1 MARRIQFRRG
11 TTAQH
16 AVFTGAPGELTVD
29 TDKNIVV
36 VHDGV
41 TPGGFPS
48 NKLEQIVGNVNFSGN
63 VLVNSGIPSTSVTT
77 GALVVSGGA
86 GIAGRLT
93 VNSGLFTS
101 AVPSTSVTTGAL
113 VVSGGVGIAER
124 LTANSGVFA
133 SSVPS
138 TSVTTGALVVNGG
151 VGIAGRLTVNNI
163 VETSSIAFKENINP
177 IENALNSILNL
188 RGVCYDRKDGS
199 EINETG
205 LIAEEVDKI
214 IPSLVTKDDNGNPY
228 GVKYTKV
235 VAYLVEA
242 VKEQQK
248 QIEDLKKRISD
259 GLSG

>member
-11 TTAQH
+11 TTTQH
-16 AVFTGAPGELTVD
+16 SIFTGAPGELTVD
-29 TDKNIVV
+29 TDKNIIV

-41 TPGGFPS
+41 TPGGFPA
-48 NKLEQIVGNVNFSGN
+48 NRLDDVLGNVTFSGRMTIT
-63 VLVNSGIPSTSVTT
+63 SGTPSTSVST
-77 GALVVSGGA
+77 GS
-86 GIAGRLT
+86 
-93 VNSGLFTS
+93 
-101 AVPSTSVTTGAL
+101 
-113 VVSGGVGIAER
+113 
-124 LTANSGVFA
+124 
-133 SSVPS
+133 
-138 TSVTTGALVVNGG
+138 LVVNGG

-163 VETSSIAFKENINP
+163 VETSSIVFKENINP

-199 EINETG
+199 EVNETG

-242 VKEQQK
+242 VKEQQQ
-248 QIEDLKKRISD
+248 QIEDLKKRIND

>member
-11 TTAQH
+11 TTTQH
-16 AVFTGAPGELTVD
+16 SIFTGAPGELTVD
-29 TDKNIVV
+29 TDKNIIV

-48 NKLEQIVGNVNFSGN
+48 NRLDDVLGNVTFLGRITITSGT
-63 VLVNSGIPSTSVTT
+63 PSTSVST
-77 GALVVSGGA
+77 GSLVVD
-86 GIAGRLT
+86 
-93 VNSGLFTS
+93 
-101 AVPSTSVTTGAL
+101 
-113 VVSGGVGIAER
+113 
-124 LTANSGVFA
+124 
-133 SSVPS
+133 
-138 TSVTTGALVVNGG
+138 GG

-163 VETSSIAFKENINP
+163 VETSSIVFKENINP

-199 EINETG
+199 AVNETG

-242 VKEQQK
+242 VKEQQQ
-248 QIEDLKKRISD
+248 QIEDLKKRIND

>member
-11 TTAQH
+11 TTLQH
-16 AVFTGAPGELTVD
+16 SVFVGAPGEITVD
-29 TDKNIVV
+29 TDKNVIV

-41 TPGGFPS
+41 TSGGFPA
-48 NKLEQIVGNVNFSGN
+48 NRLDDVSGN
-63 VLVNSGIPSTSVTT
+63 VTFSGRMTITSGTPSTSV
-77 GALVVSGGA
+77 S
-86 GIAGRLT
+86 
-93 VNSGLFTS
+93 
-101 AVPSTSVTTGAL
+101 
-113 VVSGGVGIAER
+113 
-124 LTANSGVFA
+124 
-133 SSVPS
+133 
-138 TSVTTGALVVNGG
+138 TGALVVNGG

-163 VETSSIAFKENINP
+163 VETSSITFKENVNP
-177 IENALNSILNL
+177 IENALDSILNL
-188 RGVCYDRKDGS
+188 RGVSYDRKDKS
-199 EINETG
+199 EINESG
-205 LIAEEVDKI
+205 LIAEEVNKI

>member
-11 TTAQH
+11 TTTQH
-16 AVFTGAPGELTVD
+16 SIFTGAPGELTVD
-29 TDKNIVV
+29 TDKNIIV

-41 TPGGFPS
+41 TPGGFPA
-48 NKLEQIVGNVNFSGN
+48 NRLDDVLGNVTFSGRMTIT
-63 VLVNSGIPSTSVTT
+63 SGTPSTSVST
-77 GALVVSGGA
+77 GS
-86 GIAGRLT
+86 
-93 VNSGLFTS
+93 
-101 AVPSTSVTTGAL
+101 
-113 VVSGGVGIAER
+113 
-124 LTANSGVFA
+124 
-133 SSVPS
+133 
-138 TSVTTGALVVNGG
+138 LVVNGG
-151 VGIAGRLTVNNI
+151 VGIAGRLTVDNI
-163 VETSSIAFKENINP
+163 VETSSIVFKENINP

-199 EINETG
+199 EVNETG

-242 VKEQQK
+242 VKEQQQ
-248 QIEDLKKRISD
+248 QIEDLKKRIND

>member
-11 TTAQH
+11 TTTQH
-16 AVFTGAPGELTVD
+16 SIFTGAPGELTVD
-29 TDKNIVV
+29 TDKNIIV

-41 TPGGFPS
+41 TPGGFPA
-48 NKLEQIVGNVNFSGN
+48 NRLDDVLGNVTFSGRMTITA
-63 VLVNSGIPSTSVTT
+63 GTPSTSVST
-77 GALVVSGGA
+77 GS
-86 GIAGRLT
+86 
-93 VNSGLFTS
+93 
-101 AVPSTSVTTGAL
+101 
-113 VVSGGVGIAER
+113 
-124 LTANSGVFA
+124 
-133 SSVPS
+133 
-138 TSVTTGALVVNGG
+138 LVVNGG
-151 VGIAGRLTVNNI
+151 VGIAGRLTVDNI
-163 VETSSIAFKENINP
+163 VETSSIVFKENINP

-199 EINETG
+199 AVNETG

-242 VKEQQK
+242 VKEQQQ
-248 QIEDLKKRISD
+248 QIEDLKKRIND

>member
-11 TTAQH
+11 TTTQH
-16 AVFTGAPGELTVD
+16 SIFTGAPGELTVD
-29 TDKNIVV
+29 TDKNIIV

-48 NKLEQIVGNVNFSGN
+48 NRLDDVLGNVTFLGRITITSGT
-63 VLVNSGIPSTSVTT
+63 PSTSVST
-77 GALVVSGGA
+77 GSLVVD
-86 GIAGRLT
+86 
-93 VNSGLFTS
+93 
-101 AVPSTSVTTGAL
+101 
-113 VVSGGVGIAER
+113 
-124 LTANSGVFA
+124 
-133 SSVPS
+133 
-138 TSVTTGALVVNGG
+138 GG
-151 VGIAGRLTVNNI
+151 VGIAGRLTVDNI
-163 VETSSIAFKENINP
+163 VETSSIVFKENINP

-199 EINETG
+199 EVNETG

-242 VKEQQK
+242 VKEQQQ
-248 QIEDLKKRISD
+248 QIEDLKKRIND

>member
-1 MARRIQFRRG
+1 MAKRVQFRRG

-16 AVFTGAPGELTVD
+16 SLFVGAPGEITVD
-29 TDKNIVV
+29 VDKKVVV

-41 TPGGFPS
+41 TAGGFPA
-48 NKLEQIVGNVNFSGN
+48 NRIEDVAGNVTFSGSMRII
-63 VLVNSGIPSTSVTT
+63 SGIPSTSIST
-77 GALVVSGGA
+77 GSLVVD
-86 GIAGRLT
+86 
-93 VNSGLFTS
+93 
-101 AVPSTSVTTGAL
+101 
-113 VVSGGVGIAER
+113 
-124 LTANSGVFA
+124 
-133 SSVPS
+133 
-138 TSVTTGALVVNGG
+138 GG
-151 VGIAGRLTVNNI
+151 VGIAGRLTVSNI
-163 VETSSIAFKENINP
+163 VETSSITFKENINP